1 MTCQDGF
8 LIQPFEACRASC
20 SKTCCIFAV
29 QDSTLN
35 RFLWV
40 LSYFAKRGFYVVL
53 VHQTNTDG
61 IAAASPA
68 QWLQSWRWLMQ

>member
-1 MTCQDGF
+1 MSYKKALSLQGSPEQD
-8 LIQPFEACRASC
+8 PFCL
-20 SKTCCIFAV
+20 AV

-40 LSYFAKRGFYVVL
+40 LSYFANRGFYVVL
-53 VHQTNTDG
+53 VHQTNNDG
-61 IAAASPA
+61 IAASSPA